1 MFRKAFFKH
10 LPLVFLV
17 CVVLACKQLEPIIR
31 PTVVKSADG
40 KFQITV
46 PAGWREGGGLKSEA
60 NIKAGNPL
68 RDMYVLVIT
77 EPKADFADDITIDKF
92 TDLTVKSMSSN
103 VASAESSP
111 PLPVKI
117 NGKTGRQYLLQGIVD
132 SMKISYLITTVE
144 TTEHY
149 HKIVTWTTRSQMG
162 KNQLILEGVTSS
174 FRDVAGPVDI
184 GPPPYPLK

>member
-1 MFRKAFFKH
+1 MFRKVFFKH
-10 LPLVFLV
+10 LPLVLLV
-17 CVVLACKQLEPIIR
+17 CVVLSCKQLEPIIR

-46 PAGWREGGGLKSEA
+46 PAGWREGAGLKSEA

-77 EPKADFADDITIDKF
+77 EPKADFADDVTIDKF

-111 PLPVKI
+111 ALPVKI
-117 NGKTGRQYLLQGIVD
+117 NGNTGRQYLLQGIVD

-144 TTEHY
+144 TAEHY
-149 HKIVTWTTRSQMG
+149 HKIVTWTTPSRMG
-162 KNQLILEGVTSS
+162 KNQLILEGVTNS

-184 GPPPYPLK
+184 GPPP